1 MVLSQFSLLIPFT
14 LQGSVAITGAAVKWL
29 RDNLNLFNKASEIG
43 IYFFNSSASGF
54 LLWLRVLKHD
64 ANSTFHLCGSLSRIQ
79 GCHVGPGPGIPQA
92 SMSMT

>member
-43 IYFFNSSASGF
+43 IYFLIALLVAFYSG
-54 LLWLRVLKHD
+54 
-64 ANSTFHLCGSLSRIQ
+64 
-79 GCHVGPGPGIPQA
+79 
-92 SMSMT
+92 

>member
-54 LLWLRVLKHD
+54 LLWLRFLKHN
-64 ANSTFHLCGSLSRIQ
+64 ANSY
-79 GCHVGPGPGIPQA
+79 IPF
-92 SMSMT
+92 TW